1 MPKNIEIKAK
11 IPSKQKIENYH
22 KLLTQSC
29 GQAEIIH
36 QHDTFFNSKKGR
48 LKLRE
53 FFGDERKKKEP
64 ELIFYERNDENG
76 PKMSDFIQ
84 IRLGDKS
91 EGIKDILSLAY
102 GVKGCVIKKRTLYI
116 YQTQTRVHI
125 DEVENLGD
133 FIEIE
138 VCLRDDQT
146 ENDGKE
152 ILINLSKYL
161 DISNEDLIKGAYL
174 DLLEK

>member
-11 IPSKQKIENYH
+11 IPSKQKVENYH
-22 KLLTQSC
+22 NLLTQSC

-36 QHDTFFNSKKGR
+36 QHDTFFNTEKGR

-53 FFGDERKKKEP
+53 FFGDEQKKKEP
-64 ELIFYERNDENG
+64 ELIFYERNDQNG
-76 PKMSDFIQ
+76 PKLSDFTQ
-84 IRLGDKS
+84 VKLGNKS
-91 EGIKDILSLAY
+91 EGIKEVLSCAY
-102 GVKGCVIKKRTLYI
+102 GVKGCVRKKRTLYI

-138 VCLRDDQT
+138 VCLRENQT
-146 ENDGKE
+146 EKEGKE

-161 DISNEDLIKGAYL
+161 DISNNDLIEVAYL
-174 DLLEK
+174 DLLSK